1 MPFSALRLP
10 AVTHRIAVLVLATGA
25 ALGAPAF
32 ADEAI
37 YQSSNGTAYVWDPAT
52 QTYVER
58 PAVVYDRVYSAPPVT
73 YVVPAQ
79 SVTYENPIIVTAP
92 SRAEE
97 DSLING
103 EVADRLADDPSLRG
117 HIETQTFRNTV
128 TLGGRVTTPG
138 MVDRAER
145 DAKSVEGVR
154 DVENRLR
161 PSVGEH

>member
-1 MPFSALRLP
+1 
-10 AVTHRIAVLVLATGA
+10 
-25 ALGAPAF
+25 
-32 ADEAI
+32 
-37 YQSSNGTAYVWDPAT
+37 
-52 QTYVER
+52 
-58 PAVVYDRVYSAPPVT
+58 VT